1 MLSAAT
7 GRFKT
12 SYAAD
17 AAIQRVP
24 LARVAFWGGLLLV
37 FLVPPRVL
45 DNYWLNNVN
54 AVWMAVIAAVGLNIL
69 VGYTGQISLGHGA
82 FAMVGAFTVGLLYN
96 RFPGLKGSPIEL
108 LVTIPVAGA
117 AAALVGT
124 MFGVPSL
131 RVKGLYLAIATFA
144 AHPILEWVVLHLV
157 PKMTK
162 EGRITAAL
170 QVPRPAINLGFWQH
184 TIRTDVDRF
193 YLFGIIAII
202 GILFAENLFR
212 TRVGRAW
219 VAIRDREVAAE
230 SIGISVFKYKLMAFA
245 LSAFYAGVAG
255 ALLAYWYRSVN
266 HEAFGVTLSVQYLAM
281 TIIGGM
287 GSIPGAVLGAAFII
301 GLPIIVRDDVITP
314 LSDLGGP
321 FERLKTYYTFV
332 EQMIFGL
339 LIIVFIIWEP
349 NGLYRLWSRLKNA
362 VRQWPFAY

>member
-7 GRFKT
+7 GRFRT

-24 LARVAFWGGLLLV
+24 LARVAFWVGLLVV
-37 FLVPPRVL
+37 FLVVPRVF
-45 DNYWLNNVN
+45 DNYWLNNFN
-54 AVWMAVIAAVGLNIL
+54 AVWMAIIAAVGLNIL

-96 RFPGLKGSPIEL
+96 RWPELKGHPAEL
-108 LVTIPVAGA
+108 FVTIPVAGLM
-117 AAALVGT
+117 AALVGT
-124 MFGVPSL
+124 IFGVPSL
-131 RVKGLYLAIATFA
+131 RVKGLYLAIATYA

-157 PKMTK
+157 PKLTV

-170 QVPRPAINLGFWQH
+170 PVPRPEINLLGWNH
-184 TIRTDVDRF
+184 VIRTDTDRF
-193 YLFGIIAII
+193 YLFGLLAII

-230 SIGISVFKYKLMAFA
+230 SIGINVFMYKLMAFA

-266 HEAFGVTLSVQYLAM
+266 HEAFFVTLSIQYLAM
-281 TIIGGM
+281 IIIGGQ
-287 GSIPGAVLGAAFII
+287 GSIPGSVFGALFIVMV
-301 GLPIIVRDDVITP
+301 PILVRDYVVDPMHDVVP
-314 LSDLGGP
+314 
-321 FERLKTYYTFV
+321 RLQTYYTFV
-332 EQMIFGL
+332 EQVIFGL
-339 LIIVFIIWEP
+339 LIIIFIIWEP
-349 NGLYRLWSRLKNA
+349 DGLYKLWTRLKNS
-362 VRQWPFAY
+362 VRLWPFAY